1 MTKYVKQCVKKKTA
15 SNNVYQDMILR
26 LGTLTS
32 LVEPE
37 EPTNFIYLGETQI
50 IFNYRYNSVFM
61 FIKRNCQSKV
71 VTLKI

>member
-1 MTKYVKQCVKKKTA
+1 
-15 SNNVYQDMILR
+15 MILR

-37 EPTNFIYLGETQI
+37 EPNNYIYLGETQI

-71 VTLKI
+71 VTSKI

>member
-1 MTKYVKQCVKKKTA
+1 
-15 SNNVYQDMILR
+15 MILR

-37 EPTNFIYLGETQI
+37 EPTNYIYLGETQI

-61 FIKRNCQSKV
+61 FIKTQLSIKSCDVKNLTSSTV
-71 VTLKI
+71 LKFKQK

>member
-1 MTKYVKQCVKKKTA
+1 
-15 SNNVYQDMILR
+15 MILR

-37 EPTNFIYLGETQI
+37 EPTNYIYLGETQI

-61 FIKRNCQSKV
+61 FIKTQLSIKSCDVKNLTSSIV
-71 VTLKI
+71 LKFKQK

>member
-1 MTKYVKQCVKKKTA
+1 
-15 SNNVYQDMILR
+15 MILR

-37 EPTNFIYLGETQI
+37 EPTNFIYLVETQI

-61 FIKRNCQSKV
+61 FIKTQLSIKSCDVKNLTSSIV
-71 VTLKI
+71 LKFKQK

>member
-1 MTKYVKQCVKKKTA
+1 
-15 SNNVYQDMILR
+15 MILR

-37 EPTNFIYLGETQI
+37 EPTNYIYLGETQI

-61 FIKRNCQSKV
+61 FIKTQLSIKSCDVKNPTSSIV
-71 VTLKI
+71 LKFKQK